1 MEKYMQVKLSTQ
13 EEKALTFQSYG
24 PQPGIDGV
32 EYLPLK
38 KHSALEG
45 SFMELLRLSGGAVQ
59 GTGAHFD
66 LRQISIS
73 TAVPGRINAFHIHPK
88 EIQDELWCV
97 AHGMLMV
104 WLADVRADS
113 PTLGVKRRYILTG
126 ESPALLYIPTGVAHG
141 YKAGIQGATLIYAMN
156 SQFNISN
163 PNEGRL
169 PWDFFGSELWE
180 DDRG

>member
-1 MEKYMQVKLSTQ
+1 MQIKLSP
-13 EEKALTFQSYG
+13 EAESALSFQSYDRE
-24 PQPGIDGV
+24 PAIDGV

-45 SFMELLRLSGGAVQ
+45 SFMELMRLSGGAVQ
-59 GTGAHFD
+59 GTGAAFD
-66 LRQISIS
+66 LRQISVS
-73 TAVPGRINAFHIHPK
+73 VAVPGRINAFHVHPK

-104 WLADVRADS
+104 WLADVRSES

-126 ESPALLYIPTGVAHG
+126 EAPAMLYIPTGVAHG
-141 YKAGIQGATLIYAMN
+141 YKAGCDGATLIYAMN
-156 SQFNISN
+156 SQFNIAD

-169 PWDFFGSELWE
+169 PWDFFGNELWE